1 MDFNNGFNLPKQPK
15 QPKQPK
21 IALDPLE
28 QASVYMR
35 KNEEENAL
43 FLLKKHSQLI
53 LSWENKYGNSI
64 ANIAAWN
71 GCVSVLKYLSS
82 LSFNF
87 DLITLSVMGARHLN
101 VLEWLHENQLLV
113 VNAQGNHGTTPLQQ
127 ACNIA
132 DSLGFKFDEELVPS
146 CLERIRYLIAV
157 GADIEQLNSNKRT
170 ALMSAAHIGAYPVVD
185 LLLSCGA
192 NCSPSVRCD
201 KGKSTIDYAFGEH
214 TENLIRKAL
223 IRVH

>member
-1 MDFNNGFNLPKQPK
+1 MHFNNDFYLPERAE
-15 QPKQPK
+15 

-35 KNEEENAL
+35 TNEEEKAL
-43 FLLKKHSQLI
+43 VLLKKHSQLI
-53 LSWENKYGNSI
+53 ISWVNKYGNSI

-71 GCVSVLKYLSS
+71 GCVSVLKYLNS
-82 LSFNF
+82 LSIDF
-87 DLITLSVMGARHLN
+87 DSITLSVMGARHLN

-113 VNAQGNHGTTPLQQ
+113 VNAQGDHGTTPLQQ

-132 DSLGFKFDEELVPS
+132 DSIGFKFDEELVPN

-157 GADIEQLNSNKRT
+157 GADIDQLNSNKRT
-170 ALMSAAHIGAYPVVD
+170 ALMSAAYIGAYPVVE

-192 NCSPSVRCD
+192 NCSPGIRCD
-201 KGKSTIDYAFGEH
+201 KGKSTMDYAFGEY

-223 IRVH
+223 NSVH